1 LRDFLPSLC
10 YHPGIQTEVA
20 CQGRRLDG
28 CQITW
33 LREWIAAHPAW
44 SRKRLSRELCQQW
57 DWRNGAGRLK
67 DFAARSFLE
76 KLAARGLVVL
86 PPPQL
91 LRRHPRPKT
100 PAVASVSW
108 PTEPVAAPLSQLQPL
123 ACFQPAVGTVE
134 ASRFAAYLGH
144 YHYLGF
150 RVVGENLKYLVQDRQ
165 GRDLAC
171 LLFGAAAWRAAA
183 RDEFLG
189 WSESQKIRGL
199 PLVTNNTRFLVLPWV
214 KVRGLSSHI
223 LSRVA
228 RRLSGDWQGK
238 YGHPIYLLET
248 FVDTARFRGTC
259 YRAANW
265 ECVGQT
271 RGRGRQGR
279 DHQRLTATVK
289 DIYLYPLHRQFRQ
302 KLLEAA

>member
-1 LRDFLPSLC
+1 M
-10 YHPGIQTEVA
+10 QTEVT
-20 CQGRRLDG
+20 CQGRRLNG
-28 CQITW
+28 GQIAW
-33 LREWIAAHPAW
+33 LRDWIAAHPQW
-44 SRKRLSRELCQQW
+44 SRKRLSRELCEEW
-57 DWRNGAGRLK
+57 GWRNGGGRRK

-76 KLAARGLVVL
+76 KLEARGVLVL
-86 PPPQL
+86 PPLQL

-100 PAVASVSW
+100 PAVDRVSW
-108 PTEPVAAPLSQLQPL
+108 PTEPVEAPLSQLQPL
-123 ACFQPAVGTVE
+123 AWFQPAVGTVE

-150 RVVGENLKYLVQDRQ
+150 RVVGENLKYLVQDRH

-189 WSESQKIRGL
+189 WSESQRNRGL
-199 PLVTNNTRFLVLPWV
+199 PSVANNTRFLVLPWV
-214 KVRGLSSHI
+214 QVRGLSSHI

-228 RRLSGDWQGK
+228 RRLSKDWQGK
-238 YGHPIYLLET
+238 YGHPIYLLES
-248 FVDTARFRGTC
+248 FVDTTRFQGTC

-289 DIYLYPLHRQFRQ
+289 DVYLYPLHRQFRP

>member
-1 LRDFLPSLC
+1 M
-10 YHPGIQTEVA
+10 QTEVA

-28 CQITW
+28 SQIAW
-33 LREWIAAHPAW
+33 LRDWIGAHPQW
-44 SRKRLSRELCQQW
+44 SRKRLSQELCQQW
-57 DWRNGAGRLK
+57 GWRNGGGRLK

-76 KLAARGLVVL
+76 KLQARGLLVL
-86 PPPQL
+86 PPLQL

-100 PAVASVSW
+100 PAVDRVSW
-108 PTEPVAAPLSQLQPL
+108 PTDPVEAPLKQLQPL
-123 ACFQPAVGTVE
+123 AWLQPAVGSLE
-134 ASRFAAYLGH
+134 ANRLVAYLQH

-150 RVVGENLKYLVQDRQ
+150 RVVGENLKYVVQDRH

-189 WSESQKIRGL
+189 WSESQKTRGL
-199 PLVTNNTRFLVLPWV
+199 PLVANNTRFLVLPWV

-228 RRLSGDWQGK
+228 GRLSGDWQGK
-238 YGHPIYLLET
+238 YGHPIYLLES
-248 FVDTARFRGTC
+248 FVDTTRFRGTC

-265 ECVGQT
+265 QCVGQT

-289 DIYLYPLHRQFRQ
+289 AIYLYPLHRQFRP